1 MGGVRAPLSL
11 SLSLTPPIQEG
22 SGNQTTV
29 CVRRTL
35 ALFGNTTLAM
45 GEVKSGPV
53 GTGLTGPVATALQRV
68 SNVAFYRVSL
78 QLGWGYSLA
87 WPHQERGV
95 ATRD

>member
-1 MGGVRAPLSL
+1 M
-11 SLSLTPPIQEG
+11 
-22 SGNQTTV
+22 